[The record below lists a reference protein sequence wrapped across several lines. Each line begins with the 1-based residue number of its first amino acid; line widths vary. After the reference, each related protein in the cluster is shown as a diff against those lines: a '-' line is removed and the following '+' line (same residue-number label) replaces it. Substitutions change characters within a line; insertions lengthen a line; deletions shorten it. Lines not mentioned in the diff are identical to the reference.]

1 MKGRRRDRLES
12 ERGRRREGRFRSP
25 PLLLLSLSL
34 VFLSSSSS
42 RYDVEIN
49 PARVSR
55 LSGSSSS
62 SHVLRQKENKSC
74 RHGSDC
80 DDDEEGDAVLAFLS
94 EGGGGGGRRS
104 GEASERAAERGKKS
118 PLSGMM
124 GNLARRVK
132 IHCCIDGFSAAGPQP
147 RRNRRDESPESLHSV
162 VGIHPSFLRS
172 IDGPGPGRAAENDR
186 AASFFPCEEKMQHE
200 NRFSSKAESE
210 GKRGA
215 RRETRNSREVCRVG
229 LNRDSAGKFRPGCAR
244 VGDGQ
249 RTEHTEITQ
258 LESLRFTLPCV
269 RTHTRRKRER
279 GSREKGRED

>member
-1 MKGRRRDRLES
+1 MDEG
-12 ERGRRREGRFRSP
+12 EGRAISISPSP
-25 PLLLLSLSL
+25 PPLSSHSLSLSP

-186 AASFFPCEEKMQHE
+186 AASFFPS
-200 NRFSSKAESE
+200 FLA
-210 GKRGA
+210 
-215 RRETRNSREVCRVG
+215 
-229 LNRDSAGKFRPGCAR
+229 
-244 VGDGQ
+244 
-249 RTEHTEITQ
+249 
-258 LESLRFTLPCV
+258 
-269 RTHTRRKRER
+269 RKRCNTKIDFPQRRSRKGKGER
-279 GSREKGRED
+279 EERRGTREKCAGSD